1 MQTVA
6 DFAEAC
12 KTLVNDE
19 VYELFENGISQK
31 LREQIYYVY
40 EDYETCEPTRAA
52 LNAIGA
58 KYNVQSLIDY

>member
-1 MQTVA
+1 MKTVA
-6 DFAEAC
+6 EFAAAC

-19 VYELFENGISQK
+19 VYELFESGISQQ
-31 LREQIYYVY
+31 LRDQIYYVY
-40 EDYETCEPTRAA
+40 EDLDTPEPTRAA